1 MGAHVNVT
9 DGRYVY
15 MRGPVTPDNTPLYE
29 YTLMP
34 THLRGLFTVDE
45 LQDIQLAEPFSFT
58 KGCRTVKIAARAWS
72 TPVPFE
78 TLLFD
83 LATDPKQQ
91 HPIRDVA
98 VERMIAHMMRLME
111 ANDAPPE
118 QYERLGLPQPVLRGV
133 SGFSRAGAEHHRRGA
148 EIAEERETKGSSS
161 SPRPLC
167 SAVQVPPPS

>member
-58 KGCRTVKIAARAWS
+58 KGCRTMKIAARAWS

-91 HPIRDVA
+91 HPIRDA
-98 VERMIAHMMRLME
+98 AIERQMIAHMMRLME

-118 QYERLGLPQPVLRGV
+118 QYERLGLPQPV
-133 SGFSRAGAEHHRRGA
+133 FAE
-148 EIAEERETKGSSS
+148 
-161 SPRPLC
+161 
-167 SAVQVPPPS
+167 